1 MRFISY
7 QRIGNGTDKGT
18 PALGALQGDR
28 LFGTKHGVNA
38 SRDLASLLAAGESAL
53 KSAHD
58 ELLAGEEIDR
68 AEITYLPPFAAPG
81 KVICVGLNYKDHAAE
96 SGFQAPSYPAL
107 FSRFAS
113 SLIGHGAPI
122 IRPGVSDQLD
132 YEGELVAI
140 IGKAGRNIPV
150 ERALEHVAGYS
161 IFNDA
166 SIRDYQFLSAQWTIG
181 KNFDGTG
188 AFGPSFVTADELPAG
203 AKGLRLQTRLNGE
216 VLQDANTDDMIFDIA
231 TLVHLLSIPMEL
243 VPGDVIVAGTPS
255 GIGLARN
262 PKRFMKPGDIC
273 EVEIEG
279 IGLLSNP
286 IAQQQ

>member
-7 QRIGNGTDKGT
+7 KRDGKAGL
-18 PALGALQGDR
+18 AALQGDR
-28 LFGTKHGVNA
+28 LFSNIDDRSPG
-38 SRDLASLLAAGESAL
+38 DLTALLVAGEDALKTAYRQMLAGQEIDAAGIE
-53 KSAHD
+53 
-58 ELLAGEEIDR
+58 
-68 AEITYLPPFAAPG
+68 YLPPFAAPE
-81 KVICVGLNYKDHAAE
+81 KIICVGLNYRDHAAE
-96 SGFQAPSYPAL
+96 SGFQAPAYPAL

-113 SLIGHGAPI
+113 SLVGHRASI
-122 IRPGVSDQLD
+122 IRPNASDQLD
-132 YEGELVAI
+132 YEGEVVAI
-140 IGKAGRNIPV
+140 IGKPGRDIPV

-166 SIRDYQFLSAQWTIG
+166 SVRDFQFLSGQWTIG

-203 AKGLRLQTRLNGE
+203 VKGLRLQTRLNGT

-231 TLVHLLSIPMEL
+231 TLVHLLSIPVML
-243 VPGDVIVAGTPS
+243 RPGDVIVAGTPS
-255 GIGLARN
+255 GVGLARN
-262 PKRFMKPGDIC
+262 PKLFMKPGDVC